1 MKKFLLFCWS
11 LFFSYVFSQG
21 YDREISYGPILG
33 ATYSKMNGIE
43 RSIIPEGIYQG
54 YSTKEKSNIGLSGGL
69 FLNWKYTDKN
79 LSLQPELWYSGQKVN
94 FEYSDIKGLNYN
106 IRFNYHYLNAGFL
119 LKYYFTDGLYL
130 GAGPYFSFNL
140 SKDNLTYTSNGEE
153 LMNQIGVYFEPD
165 AVVQK
170 TLKQSF
176 EGKDYFH
183 LAFALGYEF
192 ENKLSIGARYQMGF
206 ADAMETLDNGHR
218 FRNTP
223 NKVGAISL
231 HIGYR
236 FTFDHHNNF

>member
-1 MKKFLLFCWS
+1 MKKPILFFLS
-11 LFFSYVFSQG
+11 LFYFFSFSQG
-21 YDREISYGPILG
+21 YDREITYGPLLG

-43 RSIIPEGIYQG
+43 RSIIPDGIYQG
-54 YSTKEKSNIGLSGGL
+54 YSTKEKSNIGISGGL

-79 LSLQPELWYSGQKVN
+79 LSLQPELWYSGQKVD
-94 FEYSDIKGLNYN
+94 FEYSDVKGLNYN
-106 IRFNYHYLNAGFL
+106 LRFNYHYLNAGFL
-119 LKYYFTDGLYL
+119 LKYYPIEGLYV

-140 SKDNLTYTSNGEE
+140 SKDNLTYTSNGGE
-153 LMNQIGVYFEPD
+153 LMSQTEVYFEPD

-170 TLKQSF
+170 TLKESF
-176 EGKDYFH
+176 TGKDYFH
-183 LAFALGYEF
+183 LAFALGYELG
-192 ENKLSIGARYQMGF
+192 NGLSIGARYQMGF

-236 FTFDHHNNF
+236 FSFDSQNNF